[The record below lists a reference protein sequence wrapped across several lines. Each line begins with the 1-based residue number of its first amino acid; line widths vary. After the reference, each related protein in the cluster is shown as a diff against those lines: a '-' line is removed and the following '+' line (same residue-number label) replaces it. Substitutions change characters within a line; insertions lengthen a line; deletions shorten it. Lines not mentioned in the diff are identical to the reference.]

1 MSDETIALPTQDST
15 PSTEVPTATE
25 LGYQEPSEPLA
36 AKKAARKKAVP
47 KKAAPARPRMEED
60 VILPPLPEPEPAPQ
74 PVVAAILPPLPLDEA
89 LPLFRESFTR
99 LKNEI
104 QKAIVGYGD
113 LLTDTL
119 IAIFSGGHVLLEG
132 VPGLGKTFLVR
143 VFSQVVGLEPGR
155 VQCTPD
161 LMPADILGT
170 HIVNEDAHGRRVLHF
185 ERGPVF
191 RNILLVDEIN
201 RATPKTQAALLE
213 VMQEHAVTA
222 GGERHRLPEPFFVI
236 ATQNPM
242 EMEGTYPLPEAQ
254 LDRFMFKIKVP
265 FPDLESL
272 VEISR
277 RTTGFEE
284 PKLESVLSGA
294 ALMQLQHS
302 LTEIPVADPIASYA
316 SKLVLATHP
325 EQPDALPA
333 VKRYV
338 SYGSSPRGLQA
349 LIRGARIW
357 CAVRGGTAIS
367 TEDIQRVAHV
377 ALRHRIILNF
387 EGEAQQVKVDGLI
400 DDLLKQVLTPAQLA
414 A

>member
-1 MSDETIALPTQDST
+1 MTSFQT
-15 PSTEVPTATE
+15 
-25 LGYQEPSEPLA
+25 
-36 AKKAARKKAVP
+36 
-47 KKAAPARPRMEED
+47 
-60 VILPPLPEPEPAPQ
+60 
-74 PVVAAILPPLPLDEA
+74 
-89 LPLFRESFTR
+89 LFHR
-99 LKNEI
+99 LKAEL
-104 QKAIVGYGD
+104 QKSIVGYD
-113 LLTDTL
+113 ELLTDVL
-119 IAIFSGGHVLLEG
+119 VAVFAGGHVLLEG

-143 VFSQVVGLEPGR
+143 TLSQVIGLEPGR

-170 HIVNEDAHGRRVLHF
+170 HIVNENEHGRRMMHF
-185 ERGPVF
+185 EKGPVF
-191 RNILLVDEIN
+191 KNLLLVDEIN

-213 VMQEHAVTA
+213 VMQERNVTT
-222 GGERHRLPEPFFVI
+222 GGERHPLPEPFFVL

-265 FPDLESL
+265 FPDLDSL

-284 PKLESVLSGA
+284 PRLETVLHGPELM
-294 ALMQLQHS
+294 ALQQELS
-302 LTEIPVADPIASYA
+302 AVPVADPVARYA
-316 SKLVLATHP
+316 SRLVLATHP
-325 EQPDALPA
+325 EQPDTLPE

-349 LIRGARIW
+349 LIRGARVW
-357 CAVRGGTAIS
+357 AAVHGASAVS
-367 TEDIQRVAHV
+367 TDDVRALARV

-387 EGEAQQVKVDGLI
+387 EGEAQQVKVDDLI
-400 DDLLKQVLTPAQLA
+400 AKLLDQVQTPAREA

>member
-1 MSDETIALPTQDST
+1 MSEEISALAPEAST
-15 PSTEVPTATE
+15 PAAEVPMASE
-25 LGYQEPSEPLA
+25 LGLQAPAEPVTTGKKATRKKAA
-36 AKKAARKKAVP
+36 AKKATKPKLVEEAVAMEVP
-47 KKAAPARPRMEED
+47 K
-60 VILPPLPEPEPAPQ
+60 PEPAP
-74 PVVAAILPPLPLDEA
+74 VETLPLLPLEEA
-89 LPLFRESFTR
+89 LPLFQQTFAS
-99 LKNEI
+99 LKTEI
-104 QKAIVGYGD
+104 QKAIVGYD
-113 LLTDTL
+113 HLLTDTL

-132 VPGLGKTFLVR
+132 VPGLGKTYLVR
-143 VFSQVVGLEPGR
+143 VLSQVVGLEPGR

-170 HIVNEDAHGRRVLHF
+170 HIVNEDSHGRRVLHF

-265 FPDLESL
+265 FPNLESL

-277 RTTGFEE
+277 RTTGFVE
-284 PKLESVLSGA
+284 PKLESVLSGPQ
-294 ALMQLQHS
+294 LQQLQHS
-302 LTEIPVADPIASYA
+302 LTELPVSDPVAHYA
-316 SKLVLATHP
+316 SKIVLASHP

-349 LIRGARIW
+349 LIRGARMW
-357 CAVRGGTAIS
+357 CAMRGGTAVS
-367 TEDIQRVAHV
+367 TEDVQRVAHV

-387 EGEAQQVKVDGLI
+387 EGEAQQVKVDSLI
-400 DDLLKQVLTPAQLA
+400 DDLLKQVATPAMQA
-414 A
+414 AA

>member
-1 MSDETIALPTQDST
+1 MSED
-15 PSTEVPTATE
+15 PSPTE
-25 LGYQEPSEPLA
+25 LSTNPESAAPPEAEAAARKTRKSS
-36 AKKAARKKAVP
+36 AKKAP
-47 KKAAPARPRMEED
+47 KPKSSAFT
-60 VILPPLPEPEPAPQ
+60 PAPEL
-74 PVVAAILPPLPLDEA
+74 PAFEPLPPLPLEEA
-89 LPLFRESFTR
+89 LPLFRDVFAG
-99 LKNEI
+99 LKTEI
-104 QKAIVGYGD
+104 QKAIVGYDD

-119 IAIFSGGHVLLEG
+119 LAVFSGGHVLLEG
-132 VPGLGKTFLVR
+132 VPGLGKTYLVR
-143 VFSQVVGLEPGR
+143 VLSQVVGLEPGR

-170 HIVNEDAHGRRVLHF
+170 HIVNEDTHGRRVLHF

-191 RNILLVDEIN
+191 KNILLVDEIN

-254 LDRFMFKIKVP
+254 LDRFMFKLKVP
-265 FPDLESL
+265 FPNLESL

-284 PKLESVLSGA
+284 PKLETVLTGA
-294 ALMQLQHS
+294 QLQQLQHS
-302 LTEIPVADPIASYA
+302 LTELPVADPVASYA
-316 SKLVLATHP
+316 SKLVLASHP
-325 EQPDALPA
+325 EQPDTLPA

-349 LIRGARIW
+349 LIRGARLW
-357 CAVRGGTAIS
+357 CAVRGGTAVS
-367 TEDIQRVAHV
+367 TEDVQRVAHV

-400 DDLLKQVLTPAQLA
+400 DDLLKQVATPAMQA
-414 A
+414 AA